1 MHNSQSL
8 KLLNKINRLFENL
21 QDSDGMMNEIEKDL
35 LLTYIRELY
44 ASIKYQK
51 AVVIVPKLKEE
62 EQILSPKIPQA
73 EFTTKTSVVESDTMG
88 EEPVPETTQADGL
101 KKSPDSS
108 KNGSERIEEEIIQDD
123 NPLTE
128 LIQSHTELSSG
139 YHGGSLISDL
149 NKAFGLNDRIYYAN
163 ELFQGDQLALI
174 EMIAEL
180 NQCSTFEDV
189 KNYLQGHSELTSDW
203 NTDPKRE
210 AAVSFISLI
219 RNKYK

>member
-51 AVVIVPKLKEE
+51 AVVIVPKVQNEE
-62 EQILSPKIPQA
+62 EQIISPNVPQTDVL
-73 EFTTKTSVVESDTMG
+73 ETESIDVPVVKSKES
-88 EEPVPETTQADGL
+88 VPEISPDDT
-101 KKSPDSS
+101 KIEKPDSS
-108 KNGSERIEEEIIQDD
+108 KNGTQTTEDDSLPID
-123 NPLTE
+123 NPILD
-128 LIQSHTELSSG
+128 LIQSHKELRSG

-163 ELFQGDQLALI
+163 QLFQGDQLALI
-174 EMIAEL
+174 EVIEKL
-180 NQCSTFEDV
+180 NQ
-189 KNYLQGHSELTSDW
+189 
-203 NTDPKRE
+203 
-210 AAVSFISLI
+210 
-219 RNKYK
+219 